1 MTALSWWCHRIIK
14 WLVLEE
20 TPSVIKFQIPCH
32 KQGYQPPDPVLDQ
45 VAQGP
50 IQPGL
55 EHFQWWSIHS
65 LSGQPVPAP
74 HHSVKNFPLTSNL
87 NLPSLSLKPSHLVLS
102 LTAHEKNDSPTVYNP
117 LLNTGRL
124 QWCLLTA
131 FSSPDWTSPAPLVC
145 LHMAGAPALV
155 WYSQPSSGLSP
166 TAPHLSVLGAP
177 DLDTVLH
184 LEPHKCR
191 VERDNHLTDGHASS
205 DGGVGLSD
213 CKRTLQTM
221 SNFSFARTFKS
232 FSAGL
237 VYEYSARLWVL
248 CLVLHMAL
256 LNLIRSMWEHFFTLV
271 HVHLGSIPSFCHI
284 NCTTQCS
291 FQSFQQT
298 CCWGHW

>member
-1 MTALSWWCHRIIK
+1 MRY
-14 WLVLEE
+14 
-20 TPSVIKFQIPCH
+20 PQ
-32 KQGYQPPDPVLDQ
+32 
-45 VAQGP
+45 
-50 IQPGL
+50 
-55 EHFQWWSIHS
+55 
-65 LSGQPVPAP
+65 
-74 HHSVKNFPLTSNL
+74 
-87 NLPSLSLKPSHLVLS
+87 SLKFSRLNKPS
-102 LTAHEKNDSPTVYNP
+102 
-117 LLNTGRL
+117 
-124 QWCLLTA
+124 
-131 FSSPDWTSPAPLVC
+131 C
-145 LHMAGAPALV
+145 LHILE
-155 WYSQPSSGLSP
+155 WLLLWTYTNCYTSSF
-166 TAPHLSVLGAP
+166 VLRAP
-177 DLDTVLH
+177 DLEEISQVESH
-184 LEPHKCR
+184 EGR
-191 VERDNHLTDGHASS
+191 VEGDNHFPHTTGHPSFDA
-205 DGGVGLSD
+205 GVGLSD